1 MNQEERR
8 KMIEVAA
15 YNRARQRGF
24 TGDPVEDWLEAEKE
38 VDRMLMQQQEVK
50 EEELA
55 AFKKLRSE
63 MSKILTAMK
72 GSLKVEN
79 FRQALEKTAKEM
91 KAKGEFTSASINKA
105 SQALQKD
112 MARNIE
118 KLQGTWQSVSLK
130 TAGLFSAWSR
140 RGAKF
145 LKEAGAA
152 AESWLKQASEK
163 IKPHTYHAGEIATP
177 GTFVCKACG
186 HSFKLAETGH
196 LPRCPQ
202 CDETTFK
209 LES

>member
-1 MNQEERR
+1 MDQEKRR

-15 YNRARQRGF
+15 YNRSRQKGF

-38 VDRMLMQQQEVK
+38 VDRILMQQQENK
-50 EEELA
+50 EKELA

-63 MSKILTAMK
+63 MGKMLMAMK

-79 FRQALEKTAKEM
+79 FRQALDKAAKEM
-91 KAKGEFTSASINKA
+91 KEKGEFTSESVNKA
-105 SQALQKD
+105 SEALQKD

-118 KLQGTWQSVSLK
+118 KLQGAWQSVSLK

-145 LKEAGAA
+145 LKEAGVA
-152 AESWLKQASEK
+152 AESWLKQANEK
-163 IKPHTYHAGEIATP
+163 IKPHTYHTGEITTP
-177 GTFVCKACG
+177 GTFVCKSCS
-186 HSFKLAETGH
+186 HTFKLDETSH

-202 CDETTFK
+202 CDDTSFK